1 MSINAHARIL
11 GTSMNGATERD
22 RDRQRIRRVNL
33 TALASLGFRAVML
46 LSSFL
51 YIPATVQY
59 LGEDRYGLW
68 VALTSVITL
77 LAFAD
82 CGLGFSLMNDVAAAI
97 GRGKEA
103 SLRGLIDTT
112 FFSLLAIGIAGSLL
126 FVAAYP
132 LIPWQPLFH
141 AKNATEATEA
151 AHATGII
158 VIGFLLTLPFTT
170 VQRVQSAFQEGYKTQ
185 AWEIGGVLFS
195 VLGLFAAIQM
205 RADLPT
211 LAFVFTAGPLVAMML
226 NWVVYFGFSRR
237 AHWPRLRHFDAR
249 EARRIGRAGGYFLVM
264 QLAGIAFFSI
274 DSFLLLHYFDPAS
287 FGKYSLVAK
296 LFQVVPAVAGVWLA
310 ALWPAY
316 AEAIAR
322 GDMQWVRRTLKRS
335 TVAAGAGCALA
346 SGAVALLCVP
356 VIQLWTGVI
365 VSPTPWLLAG
375 LTFYSATLVGTTA
388 ISMYLNGSD
397 YIKRQAQLVLTHT
410 VVCVVLKILLC
421 KYGDISGAVW
431 GANISYLLVIF
442 PAYCFIVPRL
452 LREQSARIES
462 RPRADGTLPR
472 TSLGQTH
479 T

>member
-1 MSINAHARIL
+1 
-11 GTSMNGATERD
+11 
-22 RDRQRIRRVNL
+22 
-33 TALASLGFRAVML
+33 ML

-68 VALTSVITL
+68 VAMTSVITL

-103 SLRGLIDTT
+103 SLRVVIDTT

-126 FVAAYP
+126 FAAAYP
-132 LIPWQPLFH
+132 LIPWQSLFH
-141 AKNATEATEA
+141 AKNAAEATEA
-151 AHATGII
+151 AHATGVI

-170 VQRVQSAFQEGYKTQ
+170 VQRVQSAYQEGYKTQ

-205 RADLPT
+205 HADLPT
-211 LAFVFTAGPLVAMML
+211 LAFVFTAGPLVAMVL
-226 NWVVYFGFSRR
+226 NWMVYFGCSKPPQ
-237 AHWPRLRHFDAR
+237 WPKLRHVDAR
-249 EARRIGRAGGYFLVM
+249 EALRIGRAGGYFLVM
-264 QLAGIAFFSI
+264 QLAGVAFFAI
-274 DSFLLLHYFDPAS
+274 DSFLLLYYFDPAS

-296 LFQVVPAVAGVWLA
+296 LFQVVPAIAGVWLA

-335 TVAAGAGCALA
+335 VVAAGVGCALA
-346 SGAVALLCVP
+346 SGVVALLCVP
-356 VIQLWTGVI
+356 VIQLWTGVA

-388 ISMYLNGSD
+388 ISIYLNGSN
-397 YIKRQAQLVLTHT
+397 YIERQAVLVLIHT
-410 VVCVVLKILLC
+410 AVCLVLKLLLC

-431 GANISYLLVIF
+431 GANISYVLVIF

-452 LREQSARIES
+452 LRTQSARMES
-462 RPRADGTLPR
+462 PARVDDRLPH
-472 TSLGQTH
+472 TALGETH
-479 T
+479 P